1 MGKAAFDHTL
11 KLTPEQRAAGAE
23 RARGLRLF
31 GERLG
36 LNKLRNSGVAEELKA
51 GTALPRPQEPT
62 QQPKPR
68 KRAAGGGAKRKLSDD
83 MVERG
88 KSIVR
93 RELDLDP
100 GWASHFRA
108 CCELVKHRLTLT
120 CHWQTVDTW
129 IVRPVLIERG
139 RAAVNARMEGPVE
152 K

>member
-11 KLTPEQRAAGAE
+11 KLTPEQRAVGAE

-31 GERLG
+31 GESLG

-51 GTALPRPQEPT
+51 GAALPRPQEPT

-68 KRAAGGGAKRKLSDD
+68 KRAGRRRGQAKAVRRHGGAWK
-83 MVERG
+83 G
-88 KSIVR
+88 TAR

-108 CCELVKHRLTLT
+108 CCEMVKHRLKLN
-120 CHWQTVDTW
+120 CHWETVSTW
-129 IVRPVLIERG
+129 IVKPVLIERG
-139 RAAVNARMEGPVE
+139 LR
-152 K
+152 